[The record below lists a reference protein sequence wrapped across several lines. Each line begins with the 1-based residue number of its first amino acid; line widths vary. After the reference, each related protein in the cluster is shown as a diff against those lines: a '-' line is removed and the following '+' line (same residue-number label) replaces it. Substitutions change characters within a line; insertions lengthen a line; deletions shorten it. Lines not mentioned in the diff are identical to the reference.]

1 MNPLEIR
8 ICRNFP
14 KIPPTFIE
22 SYGENIFEI
31 KVNHYSLN
39 KVFSVK
45 ICYRKENSHVM
56 LVVKNRMKKL
66 AIIFFFLFFLARTR
80 VHNFCCLQ
88 KMFPC
93 VKHLS
98 VKSHYVHK
106 SINLKLR
113 IDSQLDKKNS
123 MEINMTNIKRRWDHF
138 ILWCNL

>member
-39 KVFSVK
+39 KVSSVK

-66 AIIFFFLFFLARTR
+66 AIIFLFFFFGK
-80 VHNFCCLQ
+80 N
-88 KMFPC
+88 
-93 VKHLS
+93 
-98 VKSHYVHK
+98 KSAQF
-106 SINLKLR
+106 LL
-113 IDSQLDKKNS
+113 LTKNVS
-123 MEINMTNIKRRWDHF
+123 MCKTFK
-138 ILWCNL
+138 C

>member
-45 ICYRKENSHVM
+45 ICYRKENSQLM

-66 AIIFFFLFFLARTR
+66 AFFFFFFFWQEQECT
-80 VHNFCCLQ
+80 
-88 KMFPC
+88 MFAAYTKC
-93 VKHLS
+93 FHV
-98 VKSHYVHK
+98 
-106 SINLKLR
+106 
-113 IDSQLDKKNS
+113 
-123 MEINMTNIKRRWDHF
+123 
-138 ILWCNL
+138 

>member
-45 ICYRKENSHVM
+45 ICYRKENSQLM

-66 AIIFFFLFFLARTR
+66 AFFFSFFFWQEQECT
-80 VHNFCCLQ
+80 
-88 KMFPC
+88 MFAAYTKC
-93 VKHLS
+93 FHV
-98 VKSHYVHK
+98 
-106 SINLKLR
+106 
-113 IDSQLDKKNS
+113 
-123 MEINMTNIKRRWDHF
+123 
-138 ILWCNL
+138 